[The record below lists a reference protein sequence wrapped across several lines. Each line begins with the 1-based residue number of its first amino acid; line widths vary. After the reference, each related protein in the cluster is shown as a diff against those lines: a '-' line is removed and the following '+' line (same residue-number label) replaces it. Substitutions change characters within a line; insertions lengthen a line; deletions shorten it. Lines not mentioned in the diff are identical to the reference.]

1 MQAKLVATW
10 QTIELS
16 SHKRLWFMQKYST
29 DTFAAE
35 LGRATDLWAEAA
47 VFIVAR
53 VHALKL
59 ANKLSVST

>member
-1 MQAKLVATW
+1 
-10 QTIELS
+10 
-16 SHKRLWFMQKYST
+16 MQKYST